1 MKKAFSLL
9 EIMLTI
15 AVIGIL
21 LSFSLP
27 LSLQA
32 IEKNEQRH
40 SEINTILALRVARE
54 KAVFGLEDSD
64 WSVRIDSSSATVFIG
79 SDYGSRDTNF
89 DQAYNLKNVSV
100 GSPVIVT
107 FARVSGFSSV
117 TNINLTV
124 DKIIN
129 INQYGLVI

>member
-21 LSFSLP
+21 LGFSLP
-27 LSLQA
+27 LSIQS
-32 IEKNEQRH
+32 IEKNEQRN

-64 WSVRIDSSSATVFIG
+64 WSVRVDSSSATVFLG
-79 SDYGSRDTNF
+79 SDYGARDTNF
-89 DQAYNLKNVSV
+89 DQVYSLKNVSI

-107 FARVSGFSSV
+107 FARVSGFSSD
-117 TNINLTV
+117 TNINLTI

-129 INQYGLVI
+129 INQYGLII